1 MNRIRNVIH
10 EKIEEDKK
18 KNYEAILSKVKIKG
32 GMGMKKKYILV
43 PAFSLILILA
53 LAIGLNRNVFNNEIT
68 KEIGGSKVEIKIN
81 KLNDIAMSSLD
92 ADIKTL
98 EVKEIPKKFEAL
110 KTIKIPEEFHSESI
124 YAVYVRENMQTE
136 EYNILNNYVIA
147 YRTNESAEKNIT
159 ISFSDT
165 YEPLRD
171 YFIDKEN
178 SKVSNINGIELVI
191 YNYKEMYITK
201 FEYIGIKFD
210 IETSGI
216 SEEEFI
222 NLLVSIIK

>member
-1 MNRIRNVIH
+1 MNKIRDMMH

-18 KNYEAILSKVKIKG
+18 KNYEAILSKVKVKG
-32 GMGMKKKYILV
+32 GIGMKKRYILV

-53 LAIGLNRNVFNNEIT
+53 LVIGLNRNTFNNEIT
-68 KEIGGSKVEIKIN
+68 EIDGIKAEIKIN
-81 KLNDIAMSSLD
+81 KLNDMAMSSLD
-92 ADIKTL
+92 ADIKTV
-98 EVKEIPKKFEAL
+98 EVEEIPEKFDIL
-110 KTIKIPEEFHSESI
+110 KTIKTPEGFNSESI
-124 YAVYVRENMQTE
+124 YAVYVRENIQTE
-136 EYNILNNYVIA
+136 EYNILNNYVID
-147 YRTNESAEKNIT
+147 YRTNESAEKSIT

-178 SKVSNINGIELVI
+178 SKVSNINDIELVI
-191 YNYKEMYITK
+191 YNYEKMYITK
-201 FEYIGIKFD
+201 FEYNGIKFD

-222 NLLVSIIK
+222 DLLLSIIK

>member
-1 MNRIRNVIH
+1 MNKIRNMMH

-18 KNYEAILSKVKIKG
+18 KNYEAILSKVKVKG
-32 GMGMKKKYILV
+32 GIGMKKRYILV

-53 LAIGLNRNVFNNEIT
+53 LVIGLNRNTFNNEIT
-68 KEIGGSKVEIKIN
+68 EIDGIKAEIKIN
-81 KLNDIAMSSLD
+81 KLNDMAMSSLD
-92 ADIKTL
+92 ADIKTV
-98 EVKEIPKKFEAL
+98 EVEEIPEKFDIL
-110 KTIKIPEEFHSESI
+110 KTIKTPEGFNSESI
-124 YAVYVRENMQTE
+124 YAVYVRENIQTE
-136 EYNILNNYVIA
+136 EYNILNNYVID
-147 YRTNESAEKNIT
+147 YRTNESAEKSIT

-178 SKVSNINGIELVI
+178 SKVSNINDIEFVI
-191 YNYKEMYITK
+191 YNYEKMYITK
-201 FEYIGIKFD
+201 FEYNGIKFD

-222 NLLVSIIK
+222 DLLLSIIK

>member
-1 MNRIRNVIH
+1 MNKIRDMMH

-18 KNYEAILSKVKIKG
+18 KNYEAILSKVKVKG
-32 GMGMKKKYILV
+32 GIGMKKRYILV

-68 KEIGGSKVEIKIN
+68 EIDGIKAEIKIN
-81 KLNDIAMSSLD
+81 KLNDMAMSSSD
-92 ADIKTL
+92 ADIKTV
-98 EVKEIPKKFEAL
+98 EVEEIPEKFDIL
-110 KTIKIPEEFHSESI
+110 KTIKTPEGFNSESI
-124 YAVYVRENMQTE
+124 YAVYVRENIQTE
-136 EYNILNNYVIA
+136 EYNILNNYVID
-147 YRTNESAEKNIT
+147 YRINESAEKSIT

-178 SKVSNINGIELVI
+178 SKVSNINDIELVI
-191 YNYKEMYITK
+191 YNYQKMYITK
-201 FEYIGIKFD
+201 FEYNGIKFD

-216 SEEEFI
+216 SEEEFAD
-222 NLLVSIIK
+222 LLLSIIK

>member
-1 MNRIRNVIH
+1 MNRIRNMMH

-32 GMGMKKKYILV
+32 GMGMKKRYILV
-43 PAFSLILILA
+43 LAFSLILILVV
-53 LAIGLNRNVFNNEIT
+53 AIGLNRNVFNNEIT
-68 KEIGGSKVEIKIN
+68 KQIGGSKVEIKIN
-81 KLNDIAMSSLD
+81 KLNDIEMLKLD
-92 ADIKTL
+92 ADIKNL
-98 EVKEIPKKFEAL
+98 EVDEIPKKYETL
-110 KTIKIPEEFHSESI
+110 KTIKIPEGFYSESI
-124 YAVYVRENMQTE
+124 YAVYVRENIQTE
-136 EYNILNNYVIA
+136 EYNILNNYVMG
-147 YRTNESAEKNIT
+147 YRTNESAEKDIT

-178 SKVSNINGIELVI
+178 SKVSDINGIKLVI

-201 FEYIGIKFD
+201 FEYNGIKFD